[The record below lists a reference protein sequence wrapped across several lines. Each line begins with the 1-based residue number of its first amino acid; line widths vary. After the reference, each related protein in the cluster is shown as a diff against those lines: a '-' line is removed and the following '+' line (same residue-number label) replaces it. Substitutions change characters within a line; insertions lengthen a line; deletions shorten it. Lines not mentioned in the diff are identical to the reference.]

1 MEATSSRKKITMEKK
16 RKHTLDSRYIKNKK
30 AIQLSYLIGL
40 VNQFCTITYERPRK
54 KASTTRQL
62 FHIKILNFNNEKFE
76 IEEYLNKECHKY
88 YDKVIASGLSKKN
101 ATKRFEDEK
110 TVILFDMLIDILF
123 EYGFIIF
130 TSKMR
135 NKGNKSKI
143 DFIKEVYYHSTLIAD
158 EKEISLQGTLI
169 NDYLFSKTNIAHRE
183 FTLQKRDKTVIQFIK
198 KNYL

>member
-1 MEATSSRKKITMEKK
+1 MEATSSKKKITMEKK

-62 FHIKILNFNNEKFE
+62 FHVKILNFNNENFE
-76 IEEYLNKECHKY
+76 IGEYLNKQCLKY
-88 YDKVIASGLSKKN
+88 YDEVIASGLSKKN
-101 ATKRFEDEK
+101 ATRRFEDEK
-110 TVILFDMLIDILF
+110 IVILFDLLIDILF

-135 NKGNKSKI
+135 NKVNKSKI
-143 DFIKEVYYHSTLIAD
+143 DFIEEVYYRSTLIAN
-158 EKEISLQGTLI
+158 EKEISIQGTLI
-169 NDYLFSKTNIAHRE
+169 NDYLFSKTNITHRE
-183 FTLQKRDKTVIQFIK
+183 FTLQQKDKVVIQFIE